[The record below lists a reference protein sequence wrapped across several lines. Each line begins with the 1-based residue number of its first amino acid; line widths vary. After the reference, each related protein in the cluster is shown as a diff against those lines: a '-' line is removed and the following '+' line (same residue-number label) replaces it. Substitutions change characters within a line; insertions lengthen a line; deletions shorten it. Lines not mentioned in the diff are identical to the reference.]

1 MAAIDPS
8 TEEESPLLSNGGRP
22 ISSGTHS
29 STRIHQTHS
38 PKVIILLLF
47 CIIFVLAFG
56 GGLMG
61 IPAVRL
67 YEDIVCHHYYEKL
80 EGPGRIGLLEDIDE
94 SLCKGDEVQNQMN
107 QIFAGLQVLG
117 VIPGIYSKLEDPGC
131 WAYAVCV
138 RRFSDDYSIWVV
150 G

>member
-1 MAAIDPS
+1 
-8 TEEESPLLSNGGRP
+8 
-22 ISSGTHS
+22 
-29 STRIHQTHS
+29 
-38 PKVIILLLF
+38 
-47 CIIFVLAFG
+47 
-56 GGLMG
+56 MG

-80 EGPGRIGLLEDIDE
+80 KGSGRVGLLEDIDE
-94 SLCKGDEVQNQMN
+94 SLCKGDKVQNQLNLML
-107 QIFAGLQVLG
+107 AGLHFLG
-117 VIPGIYSKLEDPGC
+117 VIPGIYAKLESHGC